1 MNSVQEHAY
10 TRKGIAIR
18 LFVTILF
25 FIIFE
30 IIKLI
35 MQVTMFFQY
44 VYLFIAAKHSEPLRD
59 FSNRLSVYAYRVM
72 RYITLNENLRPF
84 PFDRFPEA
92 MEEAESDV
100 TF

>member
-1 MNSVQEHAY
+1 MNSLQEHVV

-35 MQVTMFFQY
+35 MQVTMLFQY
-44 VYLFIAAKHSEPLRD
+44 VYLFIAAQHSEPLRD

-84 PFDRFPEA
+84 PFNRFPES

-100 TF
+100 IF